1 MLAKDSKFPLRVW
14 WCVCVC
20 VGAGDIED
28 LANLYPQAGMRRSF
42 KPEAP
47 LEFTDCS
54 VSHQPTPKR
63 VAYHSC

>member
-1 MLAKDSKFPLRVW
+1 M
-14 WCVCVC
+14 CVR

-54 VSHQPTPKR
+54 VSHTNLTSNGFD
-63 VAYHSC
+63 SC